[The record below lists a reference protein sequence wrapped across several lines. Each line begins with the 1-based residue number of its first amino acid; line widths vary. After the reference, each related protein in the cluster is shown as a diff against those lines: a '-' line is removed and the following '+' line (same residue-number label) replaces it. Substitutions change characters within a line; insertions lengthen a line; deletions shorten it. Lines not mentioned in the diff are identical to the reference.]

1 MNDNE
6 LAEQP
11 REESVERDRERATQQ
26 PDRATIHHTELPEST
41 LHSPLRQEWNT
52 YRREVG
58 RLLAEGHQ
66 GRFVLIKNTTIEGI
80 FDTWH
85 AAHEEGLKR
94 YLLQPMLVKQ
104 LLAREPILRARGYN
118 LPCPSSLSPFRQP
131 D

>member
-6 LAEQP
+6 SKEQP
-11 REESVERDRERATQQ
+11 QGKDVECLREQTAQQQER
-26 PDRATIHHTELPEST
+26 PTIQYTELPEPK

-58 RLLAEGHQ
+58 RLLADGHEGK
-66 GRFVLIKNTTIEGI
+66 FVLIKNTTIEGI
-80 FDTWH
+80 FDTWQ
-85 AAHEEGLKR
+85 AAHEEGRKR
-94 YLLQPMLVKQ
+94 FLLQPMLVKQ

-118 LPCPSSLSPFRQP
+118 LPCPSSHSPLPHP